1 MQRFKESQTVEL
13 NHRDETEEKK
23 KRKEEDHRDAVL
35 WTLLVTFFTLL
46 IEEHESSGFF
56 PVRFGFE
63 HILCHRFPL
72 RSSLSSV
79 AFSLSFVARTGQSR
93 HCAGGRNKKNPWG
106 FYSRFA
112 MRAQQKNSTLIRV
125 DPGWSGLICKFLP
138 RGCAAFTFFL
148 TTSETFSAPDSMWPS
163 RACGSLGTWPS
174 WTTKNSGK
182 SLAMP
187 LDI

>member
-125 DPGWSGLICKFLP
+125 DPGWSASFFPEVVP
-138 RGCAAFTFFL
+138 RLLSSSQHQRPFRRQIRCGPVVVVAVWAL
-148 TTSETFSAPDSMWPS
+148 GRHEPPRILES
-163 RACGSLGTWPS
+163 R
-174 WTTKNSGK
+174 
-182 SLAMP
+182 
-187 LDI
+187 

>member
-1 MQRFKESQTVEL
+1 MEL
-13 NHRDETEEKK
+13 N
-23 KRKEEDHRDAVL
+23 HRDAVL

-79 AFSLSFVARTGQSR
+79 AFSLSFVARTNGQSR
-93 HCAGGRNKKNPWG
+93 HCRAGGRKKKNPW
-106 FYSRFA
+106 FFFPFCYES
-112 MRAQQKNSTLIRV
+112 STKELYV

-148 TTSETFSAPDSMWPS
+148 TTSETFSAPDSMWP
-163 RACGSLGTWPS
+163 RRGCGSLGTWPS

-182 SLAMP
+182 PRPSFDATWHIVLTC